1 MFKAIA
7 TYLIGRKIVGFIVCA
22 AMMIG
27 LLAVCLIAYA
37 FVPEARAD
45 EMNPYAGKYYKL
57 DNEADG
63 TAFSVNNDGT
73 VLVRYNDNLRVGQ
86 YFDYSVGENGELI
99 VYKDG
104 DPIFTGVT
112 NDEGLLTDLDGNM
125 WFLQD

>member
-1 MFKAIA
+1 MFKVIA
-7 TYLIGRKIVGFIVCA
+7 AYLIGRKIVGFIVCA

-57 DNEADG
+57 DNEPDG
-63 TAFSVNNDGT
+63 TAFYVNNDGT

>member
-7 TYLIGRKIVGFIVCA
+7 AYLIGRKIVGFIVCA

-57 DNEADG
+57 DNEPDG
-63 TAFSVNNDGT
+63 TAFYVNNDGT

>member
-57 DNEADG
+57 DNEPDG
-63 TAFSVNNDGT
+63 TAFYVNNDGT

-112 NDEGLLTDLDGNM
+112 NDEGLLTDLDSNI

>member
-27 LLAVCLIAYA
+27 LMAVCLIAYA

-57 DNEADG
+57 DNEPDG
-63 TAFSVNNDGT
+63 TAFYVNNDGT

-112 NDEGLLTDLDGNM
+112 NDEGMLTDLDGNM

>member
-7 TYLIGRKIVGFIVCA
+7 MYLIGRKIVGFIVCA

-45 EMNPYAGKYYKL
+45 EMNPDAGKYYKL
-57 DNEADG
+57 DNEPDG
-63 TAFSVNNDGT
+63 TAFYVNNDGT

-112 NDEGLLTDLDGNM
+112 NDEGMLTDLDGNM

>member
-37 FVPEARAD
+37 FVPEARAH

-63 TAFSVNNDGT
+63 TAFYVNNDGT

>member
-7 TYLIGRKIVGFIVCA
+7 VYLVGRKIVSFIVCA

-27 LLAVCLIAYA
+27 LMAVCLMAYVLA
-37 FVPEARAD
+37 PEASAD

-57 DNEADG
+57 DNEPDG
-63 TAFSVNNDGT
+63 TAFYVNNDGT

-112 NDEGLLTDLDGNM
+112 NDEGMLTDLDGNM
-125 WFLQD
+125 WFPQD

>member
-57 DNEADG
+57 DNEPDG
-63 TAFSVNNDGT
+63 TAFYVNNDGT

-112 NDEGLLTDLDGNM
+112 NDEGMLTDLDGNM

>member
-7 TYLIGRKIVGFIVCA
+7 AYLIGRKIVGFIVCA

-63 TAFSVNNDGT
+63 TAFYVNNDGT
-73 VLVRYNDNLRVGQ
+73 VLVRYNDNLRVGY

>member
-7 TYLIGRKIVGFIVCA
+7 TYLVVRKVVSFIVCA

-27 LLAVCLIAYA
+27 LMAVCLVAYVVA
-37 FVPEARAD
+37 PEASAD
-45 EMNPYAGKYYKL
+45 EMNPYAGKYYML
-57 DNEADG
+57 DNEEDG
-63 TAFSVNNDGT
+63 TAFYVNNDGT
-73 VLVRYNDNLRVGQ
+73 VTVRYNDNLRVGY
-86 YFDYSVGENGELI
+86 YFDYNVGENGELI

>member
-45 EMNPYAGKYYKL
+45 EMNPYVGKYYKL
-57 DNEADG
+57 DNEPDG
-63 TAFSVNNDGT
+63 TAFYVNEDGT

-99 VYKDG
+99 VYQDG

-112 NDEGLLTDLDGNM
+112 NDEGLLTDLDGNL
-125 WFLQD
+125 WFQQD

>member
-57 DNEADG
+57 DNEPDG
-63 TAFSVNNDGT
+63 TAFYVNEDGT
-73 VLVRYNDNLRVGQ
+73 VTVRYSDNLRVGQ

-99 VYKDG
+99 VYQDG

-112 NDEGLLTDLDGNM
+112 NDEGLLTDLDGNL

>member
-7 TYLIGRKIVGFIVCA
+7 AYLIGRKIVGFIVCA

-27 LLAVCLIAYA
+27 LMAVCLIAYA

-45 EMNPYAGKYYKL
+45 EMNPYVGKYYKL

-63 TAFSVNNDGT
+63 TAFYVNNDGT

-104 DPIFTGVT
+104 DPIFNGVT
-112 NDEGLLTDLDGNM
+112 NDEGMLTDLDGNM

>member
-7 TYLIGRKIVGFIVCA
+7 AYLIGRKIVGFIVCA

-73 VLVRYNDNLRVGQ
+73 VLVRYNDNLRVGY
-86 YFDYSVGENGELI
+86 YFDYSIGENGELI

>member
-7 TYLIGRKIVGFIVCA
+7 MYLIGRKIVGFIVCA

-57 DNEADG
+57 DNEPDG
-63 TAFSVNNDGT
+63 TAFYVNNDGT

-86 YFDYSVGENGELI
+86 YLDYSVGENGELI

>member
-7 TYLIGRKIVGFIVCA
+7 VYLVGRKIVSFIVCA

-27 LLAVCLIAYA
+27 LMAVCLVAYVLA
-37 FVPEARAD
+37 PEASAD

-57 DNEADG
+57 DNEPDG
-63 TAFSVNNDGT
+63 TAFYVNNDGT

>member
-7 TYLIGRKIVGFIVCA
+7 VYLVGRKIVSFIVCA

-27 LLAVCLIAYA
+27 LMAVCLVAYVLA
-37 FVPEARAD
+37 PEASAD
-45 EMNPYAGKYYKL
+45 EMNPYASKYYKL
-57 DNEADG
+57 DNEPDG
-63 TAFSVNNDGT
+63 TAFYVNNDGT

>member
-63 TAFSVNNDGT
+63 TAFYVNNDGT
-73 VLVRYNDNLRVGQ
+73 VLVRYNDNLRVGY

-112 NDEGLLTDLDGNM
+112 NDEGMLTDLDGNM

>member
-7 TYLIGRKIVGFIVCA
+7 AYLIGRKIVGFIVCA

-57 DNEADG
+57 DNEPDG
-63 TAFSVNNDGT
+63 TAFYVNNDGT

-112 NDEGLLTDLDGNM
+112 NDEG

>member
-37 FVPEARAD
+37 FAPEARAD
-45 EMNPYAGKYYKL
+45 EMNPYVGKYYKL
-57 DNEADG
+57 DNEPDG
-63 TAFSVNNDGT
+63 TAFYVNNDGT

-112 NDEGLLTDLDGNM
+112 NDEGMLTDLDGNM

>member
-7 TYLIGRKIVGFIVCA
+7 AYLIGRKIVGFIVCA

-37 FVPEARAD
+37 FAPEARAD
-45 EMNPYAGKYYKL
+45 EMNPYVGKYYKL

-63 TAFSVNNDGT
+63 TAFYVNNDGT
-73 VLVRYNDNLRVGQ
+73 VLVRYNDNLSVGY

>member
-7 TYLIGRKIVGFIVCA
+7 AYLIGRKIVGFIVCA

-45 EMNPYAGKYYKL
+45 EMNPYIGKYYKL
-57 DNEADG
+57 DDGPDG
-63 TAFSVNNDGT
+63 TAFYVTEDGKC
-73 VLVRYNDNLRVGQ
+73 VLRTADNLRVG
-86 YFDYSVGENGELI
+86 YYYDYYVGENGELI

>member
-7 TYLIGRKIVGFIVCA
+7 TYLVVRKVVSFIVCA

-27 LLAVCLIAYA
+27 LMAVCLVAYVLA
-37 FVPEARAD
+37 PEASAD
-45 EMNPYAGKYYKL
+45 EMNPYAGKYYTL
-57 DNEADG
+57 DNEEDG
-63 TAFSVNNDGT
+63 TAFYVNNDGT
-73 VLVRYNDNLRVGQ
+73 VTVRYNDNLRVGY
-86 YFDYSVGENGELI
+86 YFDYNVGENGELI

>member
-22 AMMIG
+22 AMTIG

-57 DNEADG
+57 DNEPDG
-63 TAFSVNNDGT
+63 TAFYVNNDGT

-112 NDEGLLTDLDGNM
+112 NDEGLLTDLDSNI

>member
-27 LLAVCLIAYA
+27 LLAVCLVAYA
-37 FVPEARAD
+37 FAPEARAD

-57 DNEADG
+57 DNEPDG
-63 TAFSVNNDGT
+63 TAFYVNNDGT

>member
-63 TAFSVNNDGT
+63 TAFYVNNDGT

>member
-57 DNEADG
+57 DNEPDG
-63 TAFSVNNDGT
+63 TAFYVNNGGT

-112 NDEGLLTDLDGNM
+112 NDEGMLTDLDGNM

>member
-7 TYLIGRKIVGFIVCA
+7 TYLVVKKVVSFIVCA

-27 LLAVCLIAYA
+27 LMAVCLVAYVLA
-37 FVPEARAD
+37 PEASAD

-57 DNEADG
+57 DNEPDG
-63 TAFSVNNDGT
+63 TAFYVNNDGT

>member
-57 DNEADG
+57 DNEPDG
-63 TAFSVNNDGT
+63 TAFYVNNDGT

>member
-7 TYLIGRKIVGFIVCA
+7 AYLIGRKIVGFIVCA

-37 FVPEARAD
+37 FVPD
-45 EMNPYAGKYYKL
+45 
-57 DNEADG
+57 
-63 TAFSVNNDGT
+63 VNNDGT

-125 WFLQD
+125 WFPQD

>member
-57 DNEADG
+57 DNEPDG
-63 TAFSVNNDGT
+63 TAFYVNNDGT

-86 YFDYSVGENGELI
+86 YFDYSDGENGELI

-112 NDEGLLTDLDGNM
+112 NDEGMLTDLDGNM

>member
-45 EMNPYAGKYYKL
+45 EMNPYVGKYYKL
-57 DNEADG
+57 DNEPDG
-63 TAFSVNNDGT
+63 TAFYVNEDGT

-99 VYKDG
+99 VYQDG

-112 NDEGLLTDLDGNM
+112 NDEGLLTDLDGNLC
-125 WFLQD
+125 FLQD

>member
-45 EMNPYAGKYYKL
+45 EMNPEQMK
-57 DNEADG
+57 
-63 TAFSVNNDGT
+63 
-73 VLVRYNDNLRVGQ
+73 
-86 YFDYSVGENGELI
+86 
-99 VYKDG
+99 
-104 DPIFTGVT
+104 
-112 NDEGLLTDLDGNM
+112 
-125 WFLQD
+125 

>member
-7 TYLIGRKIVGFIVCA
+7 AYLIGRKIVGFIVCA

-45 EMNPYAGKYYKL
+45 EMNPYVGKYYKL
-57 DNEADG
+57 DNEPDG
-63 TAFSVNNDGT
+63 TAFYVTEDGKCLLRT
-73 VLVRYNDNLRVGQ
+73 ADNLRVG
-86 YFDYSVGENGELI
+86 YYYDYYVGENGEL
-99 VYKDG
+99 VVVDG
-104 DPIFTGVT
+104 DSTVFTAT
-112 NDEGLLTDLDGNM
+112 MNDEGMLTDLDGNM

>member
-7 TYLIGRKIVGFIVCA
+7 AYLIGRKIVGFIVCA

-57 DNEADG
+57 DDEANG
-63 TAFSVNNDGT
+63 TAFYVNNDGT
-73 VLVRYNDNLRVGQ
+73 VLVRYNDNLRVGY